1 MRWGWGESEVPDDLA
16 GIRAIVPFCYY
27 TWLRGKASVLFPATS
42 TLHSMSK
49 SLAESFLANIQAH
62 RDERAYGQRHGYRME
77 WFTYGQV
84 LEMALRFRRELAT
97 RGIGKGERVML
108 WGENCAEWVAV
119 FFGCALCGVVVVPMD
134 DGASPDFAAR
144 VSGQVEAKLWVCSR
158 RHAAEHATVAAGVP
172 VVVLEEVKIP
182 APSTSSGQALSQRTR
197 QERGTLCESSTFPE
211 VAIGR
216 EDILQI
222 VFTSGTTA
230 EPKGVVITHG
240 NVLAN
245 IAPLE
250 QEMRWYLKYERW
262 VHPVRF
268 LNLLPLSHVFGQF
281 LGMFLPP
288 LLGGT
293 VIFQEELKPSEI
305 VSTIRRE
312 RISVLVSVPRVLQ
325 SLKQKIERDLEALHP
340 ESGGK
345 IEDFRRRFR
354 ESEGKHFLHRWWI
367 FRSIRRQFGWKFWA
381 LICGGATL
389 DAETEEF
396 WGRLGYAAIQGYG
409 LTETTSLISVNH
421 PFKLGKGSIGKV
433 LPGREVKLA
442 EDGEILIRGGGV
454 AAGYWDGGRQQGLV
468 DGVTD
473 KEGWYRTGDVG
484 ALDEAGNL
492 YFKGRKKEVIVTPS
506 GLNIYPEDLEAAL
519 RLQPEVKDCVVVG
532 IERGGNAEPCAVVI
546 LHDDGQD
553 DTSVGAVVERANQSL
568 AEFQRIRM
576 WVLWPQKD
584 FPRTSTQKPRRNL
597 IAEFAAGRVLRG
609 GREDVASDNP
619 VMDLIGRITGRGSSG
634 LTADAA
640 LDSDLSSDLGL
651 SSLDR
656 VELISALEDRYQVDL
671 SETRP
676 SAARTVG
683 DVERM
688 LSGKSRPRA
697 EYHYPR
703 WVLRWPVTWLRWLA
717 HYFLTRP
724 AMILLGWPRIEGRE
738 NLRGCNGPLLVV
750 CNHISDVDVGFVQA
764 ALPARL
770 RNRIATATR
779 GEDLEA
785 LHTPAPGRGFF
796 GSAYDRTRW
805 LLGVS
810 LLNLFPLPREAGFRE
825 SFAYAG
831 EAVDRGY
838 SVLVFPEGRHTADG
852 KMNPFRAGIGL
863 LANNLGS
870 PVLPLRIVGL
880 FEVKQAGRK
889 FARPGEIQVRIG
901 QPMIFAAG
909 SDPAQIAQ
917 DLQRAV
923 EAL

>member
-1 MRWGWGESEVPDDLA
+1 MAE
-16 GIRAIVPFCYY
+16 
-27 TWLRGKASVLFPATS
+27 
-42 TLHSMSK
+42 
-49 SLAESFLANIQAH
+49 SLAEFFLTNFRAH
-62 RDERAYGQRHGYRME
+62 RDDRAYGQRCGYRME

-84 LEMALRFRRELAT
+84 LEMALRFAGDLEA

-108 WGENCAEWVAV
+108 WGENCAEWVAA
-119 FFGCALCGVVVVPMD
+119 FFGCALSGVVVVPMD
-134 DGASPDFAAR
+134 DGASADFAAR
-144 VSGQVEAKLWVCSR
+144 VAGQVEARLWVCSR
-158 RHAAEHATVAAGVP
+158 KHAAEGIAETPIVAFEEIKIPTSRKGREKWGTPAASLAAG
-172 VVVLEEVKIP
+172 
-182 APSTSSGQALSQRTR
+182 
-197 QERGTLCESSTFPE
+197 
-211 VAIGR
+211 GR
-216 EDILQI
+216 DDILQI

-245 IAPLE
+245 VAPLE
-250 QEMRWYLKYERW
+250 REIRAYLKYERW

-312 RISVLVSVPRVLQ
+312 RVSVLVSVPRVLQ
-325 SLKQKIERDLEALHP
+325 SLKQKIERDLED
-340 ESGGK
+340 GGK

-354 ESEGKHFLHRWWI
+354 LSEGKHFLRRWWI
-367 FRSIRRQFGWKFWA
+367 FRSIRRQFGWKFLA
-381 LICGGATL
+381 FICGGAAL

-454 AAGYWDGGRQQGLV
+454 AAGYWDGGGE
-468 DGVTD
+468 VTD
-473 KEGWYRTGDVG
+473 KDGWYRTGDVG

-492 YFKGRKKEVIVTPS
+492 YFKGRKKEVIVTPG

-519 RLQPEVKDCVVVG
+519 RRQPEVKDCVVVG

-546 LHDDGQD
+546 LREDARIAG
-553 DTSVGAVVERANQSL
+553 VVERANQLL
-568 AEFQRIRM
+568 AEFQRMRM
-576 WVLWPQKD
+576 WVEWPEQD
-584 FPRTSTQKPRRNL
+584 FPRTNTQKPRRKV
-597 IAEFAAGRVLRG
+597 IAEFAAREVLG
-609 GREDVASDNP
+609 TGEGDVAEESP
-619 VMDLIGRITGRGSSG
+619 VVELIGRITGRSVAGMMGES
-634 LTADAA
+634 A
-640 LDSDLSSDLGL
+640 LDVELGL

-671 SETRP
+671 SETRF

-688 LSGKSRPRA
+688 LSGESRARV

-703 WVLRWPVTWLRWLA
+703 WVLRWPVTWVRWLA
-717 HYFLTRP
+717 HYLLMRP
-724 AMILLGWPRIEGRE
+724 AMILLGWPRIEGRQ
-738 NLRGCNGPLLVV
+738 NLQGWSGPMLVV
-750 CNHISDVDVGFVQA
+750 CNHVSDLDFAFIQT
-764 ALPARL
+764 ALPGRL
-770 RNRIATATR
+770 RNSIATATR

-785 LHTPAPGRGFF
+785 LHTPAAGRGFP
-796 GSAYDRTRW
+796 GRIYDRLKW
-805 LLGVS
+805 VLGVS
-810 LLNLFPLPREAGFRE
+810 LLNLFPLPREAGFRQ

-831 EAVDRGY
+831 EAVDGGY
-838 SVLVFPEGRHTADG
+838 SVLVFPEGRHTVDG
-852 KMNPFRAGIGL
+852 KMNLFRAGIGL
-863 LANNLGS
+863 LANNLGI
-870 PVLPLRIVGL
+870 PVLPMRIVGL

-889 FARPGEIQVRIG
+889 FARPGRICVRIG
-901 QPMIFAAG
+901 QPMNFAAG
-909 SDPAQIAQ
+909 SDPGQIARE
-917 DLQRAV
+917 LQVAV
-923 EAL
+923 ESL